1 MLNITFL
8 YHLIIVLSVFL
19 FVSCRGDYSQNIIAE
34 KGNITLS
41 NYDFQKGIIP
51 LDYDWEFYW
60 NRLYSPE
67 DFIKTEPVKSGWIK
81 VPGVWNGYDYGSGKA
96 GRDGFAT
103 YRFTVKNIPAGSY
116 GLKISTMA
124 TAYKLWVN
132 GKFLSSNG
140 IVATDNS
147 MVPQQMPGVVLFDTA
162 GEDVVITVQVSNFMT
177 DKGGIWGKIYLGS
190 ADRIIKER
198 LIAAGIDLMLFGSF
212 FIMALYHFCLYA
224 FRRQNRFTLF
234 FGLGCLVIATRI
246 ILTGEFFLVYI
257 FPDINWNVQIK
268 LEFLTVVGGSIFLLM
283 FLREL
288 FKEEFSDMF
297 ILIFQILSIVFTL
310 ITIILPV
317 KIAALF
323 LPGYHLVIVCGLLYI
338 IYALV
343 HAVRNGREDA
353 FFIMGSYVVLM
364 LALINDILD
373 SNNIIHTGYFL
384 PYGLFLFILPQSIIL
399 SRVFFRSFT
408 MVEQLSGELQI
419 LNKRIDEDNKNLES
433 MIEARTSELSA
444 ANNRLHELDRAKSD
458 FFANISHEFRTPLT
472 LMLAPIDEALSG
484 VKLNRDTFEMMHRN
498 GKNLLS
504 LITDLLDISRITA
517 GRMILEVAETDIA
530 GLIRQFCDDM
540 KASAKLKNIDLTYK
554 LPDSNVYVYIDQGRI
569 ANIISNFFS
578 NSFKFT
584 NSGGRIELNL
594 SDGNDYVIIKFT
606 DTGCG
611 IEADKLDIIFDRFS
625 QADTGST
632 RRYEGT
638 GIGLSLVKELVEL
651 HGGEVSV
658 ESRHISEYPDNHG
671 TTFTVK
677 LRPGRD
683 HFEGRDN
690 VVYIDNESEHLSMP
704 YVRGIDSD
712 MSGYM
717 PIIADDSDDIPS
729 MLIVEDNDDIRRL
742 LLKMLG
748 SRYIVHEASNGLE
761 AVAVLQ
767 EKDDIDLVIS
777 DIMMPGMDG
786 HELIR
791 WIRGDERFEGL
802 PVLFLTARAENFMKI
817 EGLDLG
823 AIDYVTK
830 PFNIDELILR
840 IRNQIELKKL
850 RNSLLRNYEIIS
862 AKLRAVNLRTVTG
875 DNVSKIETICGFIK
889 EHYMEELL
897 REDLA
902 AAVELNPD
910 TFSRLFNLHTGS
922 SLLDYMNELRIKEAM
937 RRLKESDETI
947 TRISISTGFDNIR
960 TFNRVFKKF
969 TGMTPGEFRDSG
981 AYKPE
986 S

>member
-1 MLNITFL
+1 MSNKTFL
-8 YHLIIVLSVFL
+8 YHFIIILSVFM
-19 FVSCRGDYSQNIIAE
+19 FSSCRGDYSQNIIAE
-34 KGNITLS
+34 KGSIILGD
-41 NYDFQKGIIP
+41 YDFKNGIIP

-60 NRLYSPE
+60 NHLYTPE
-67 DFIKTEPVKSGWIK
+67 DFVKTLPVMSGWIK
-81 VPGVWNGYDYGSGKA
+81 IPGVWNDFDAGKGKVGGDGY
-96 GRDGFAT
+96 AT

-132 GKFLSSNG
+132 GKFVFSNG
-140 IVATDNS
+140 TVAMDSS
-147 MVPQQMPGVVLFDTA
+147 MVPQQMPGVVLFNTT

-198 LIAAGIDLMLFGSF
+198 LIATGIDLMLFGSF
-212 FIMALYHFCLYA
+212 LIMAIYHFCLYA

-234 FGLGCLVIATRI
+234 FGLGCLVIAARI
-246 ILTGEFFLVYI
+246 ILTGEFFIVYL
-257 FPDINWNVQIK
+257 FPDLNWSVEIK
-268 LEFLTVVGGSIFLLM
+268 LEFLTMIAGGTFLLM

-288 FKEEFSDMF
+288 FKEEFSDLF
-297 ILIFQILSIVFTL
+297 ILIFQILSIIYAL
-310 ITIILPV
+310 MTIILPV
-317 KIAALF
+317 KISAVF
-323 LPGYHLVIVCGLLYI
+323 LPGYHIVIVCGLIYI

-343 HAVRNGREDA
+343 SAVRNGRDDA
-353 FFIMGSYVVLM
+353 FFIMGSYLVLM
-364 LALINDILD
+364 FALINDMLD
-373 SNNIIHTGYFL
+373 ANNIIHTGYFL

-433 MIEARTSELSA
+433 MIEERTSELSS
-444 ANNRLHELDRAKSD
+444 ANSRLHELDRAKSD

-517 GRMILEVAETDIA
+517 GRMILEVAETDIS
-530 GLIRQFCDDM
+530 GLLRQFCNDM
-540 KASAKLKNIDLTYK
+540 TASANLKNIDLTCK
-554 LPDSNVYVYIDQGRI
+554 LANTNVNVYVDQGRI
-569 ANIISNFFS
+569 ANVISNFFS

-584 NSGGRIELNL
+584 NSGGKIELTL
-594 SDGNDYVIIKFT
+594 SVDDNSVIIKFS

-658 ESRHISEYPDNHG
+658 ESRHVNEYPDNHG
-671 TTFTVK
+671 TVFTVK

-683 HFEGRDN
+683 HFDGRDN
-690 VVYIDNESEHLSMP
+690 VVYIDNDPGFLSMP
-704 YVRGIDSD
+704 YVRGIDSN
-712 MSGYM
+712 MSDFM

-729 MLIVEDNDDIRRL
+729 ILIVEDNDDIRRL
-742 LLKMLG
+742 LFKMLG
-748 SRYIVHEASNGLE
+748 SRYIVHEASNGLD
-761 AVAVLQ
+761 AVAVLE

-786 HELIR
+786 HELIQ
-791 WIRGDERFEGL
+791 WIRADERFEGL

-862 AKLRAVNLRTVTG
+862 AKLRVVNLRTVTD
-875 DNVSKIETICGFIK
+875 DNASKIEIICGFIK
-889 EHYMEELL
+889 EHYMEDLI
-897 REDLA
+897 RDDLA
-902 AAVELNPD
+902 SAVGINPD

-922 SLLDYMNELRIKEAM
+922 SLFDYVNELRIKEAV
-937 RRLKESDETI
+937 RRLKESVETI

-960 TFNRVFKKF
+960 TFNRVFKKI
-969 TGMTPGEFRDSG
+969 TGMTPGEYR
-981 AYKPE
+981 E
-986 S
+986 SLKN

>member
-1 MLNITFL
+1 M
-8 YHLIIVLSVFL
+8 

-34 KGNITLS
+34 RGSITLN
-41 NYDFQKGIIP
+41 NYDFERAIIP
-51 LDYDWEFYW
+51 LDYHWEFYW

-67 DFIKTEPVKSGWIK
+67 DFVKTSPVRSGWIK

-96 GRDGFAT
+96 GGDGYAT
-103 YRFTVKNIPAGSY
+103 YRFTVKKIPAGTY

-147 MVPQQMPGVVLFDTA
+147 MVPQQMPGVALFETA
-162 GEDVVITVQVSNFMT
+162 GEDVVITVQVSNYMS

-198 LIAAGIDLMLFGSF
+198 LIASGLDLMLFGSF

-234 FGLGCLVIATRI
+234 FGLGCLVISARI
-246 ILTGEFFLVYI
+246 IMTGEFFLIYI

-268 LEFLTVVGGSIFLLM
+268 LEFLTVVGGSVFLLM

-288 FKEEFSDMF
+288 FKAEFSDLF
-297 ILIFQILSIVFTL
+297 ISIFQILSIVFTL
-310 ITIILPV
+310 ITIMLPV

-353 FFIMGSYVVLM
+353 FFIMGSYIVLM
-364 LALINDILD
+364 LALVNDILD

-517 GRMILEVAETDIA
+517 GRMILEVSETDVA
-530 GLIRQFCDDM
+530 ELIRQFCDDM
-540 KASAKLKNIDLTYK
+540 KASSKLKNIDLTYN
-554 LPDSNVYVYIDQGRI
+554 LPDSKVNVYVDQGRI
-569 ANIISNFFS
+569 ANVISNFFS

-584 NSGGRIELNL
+584 NSGGRIELSLAVVDN
-594 SDGNDYVIIKFT
+594 YVIIKFS

-658 ESRHISEYPDNHG
+658 ESRHINEYPDNHG
-671 TTFTVK
+671 SVFTVK
-677 LRPGRD
+677 LLTGRD
-683 HFEGRDN
+683 HFQGRDN
-690 VVYIDNESEHLSMP
+690 IVYIDNDRGHLSMP
-704 YVRGIDSD
+704 YVRGIESD
-712 MSGYM
+712 MSG
-717 PIIADDSDDIPS
+717 PISLNADDSDDVPS
-729 MLIVEDNDDIRRL
+729 ILVVEDNEDIRRL

-748 SRYIVHEASNGLE
+748 TRYIVFEASNGLD
-761 AVAVLQ
+761 AVAVLE

-786 HELIR
+786 HELIQ

-802 PVLFLTARAENFMKI
+802 PVIFLTARAENFMKI

-830 PFNIDELILR
+830 PFNTDELILR
-840 IRNQIELKKL
+840 IRNQIELKSL
-850 RNSLLRNYEIIS
+850 RNSLMRNYEIIS
-862 AKLRAVNLRTVTG
+862 AKLRAVNIRTVTE
-875 DNVSKIETICGFIK
+875 DNASKIETICSFIK
-889 EHYMEELL
+889 EHYMEDLI
-897 REDLA
+897 RDDLA
-902 AAVELNPD
+902 AAVGINPD
-910 TFSRLFNLHTGS
+910 TFSRLFNIHTGR
-922 SLLDYMNELRIKEAM
+922 SLFDYVNELRINEAK
-937 RRLKESDETI
+937 RRLIESTEAI

-960 TFNRVFKKF
+960 TFNRVFKKI
-969 TGMTPGEFRDSG
+969 TGMTPGEFRGTLNGSIRN
-981 AYKPE
+981 
-986 S
+986 